1 MSRHPQQIT
10 SADTALDDDMKSR
23 IIKYSITMT
32 IRTLCFVAAYFAF
45 ISSQQVLMWVFVAG
59 AVLLPYPA
67 VIFANAGRERSR
79 DDRSALIDSAPL
91 DALPPGRGET
101 ISEDGT
107 TVIDGETI
115 DGSETVDDSETV
127 DPGTPPTGG
136 QDRTSAEAGH
146 PASSADDGREHLF
159 TADIAGE
166 VVDEGE
172 VADADSTDA
181 DSNSGADVHE
191 GRTEAGGGRAHRGGR
206 R

>member
-91 DALPPGRGET
+91 EALPPGRGET
-101 ISEDGT
+101 ISEDGA
-107 TVIDGETI
+107 TVIDGET
-115 DGSETVDDSETV
+115 V
-127 DPGTPPTGG
+127 DPGTQPTGG
-136 QDRTSAEAGH
+136 QDRTSAEAGN

-172 VADADSTDA
+172 VAD
-181 DSNSGADVHE
+181 VHE
-191 GRTEAGGGRAHRGGR
+191 SRTEAGGGRTHRGGR

>member
-10 SADTALDDDMKSR
+10 TADTALDDDMKSR

-45 ISSQQVLMWVFVAG
+45 AASQHVLMWIFVAG

-91 DALPPGRGET
+91 TQLPPGRGET
-101 ISEDGT
+101 VSEDGT
-107 TVIDGETI
+107 TVIDGETVI
-115 DGSETVDDSETV
+115 DEA
-127 DPGTPPTGG
+127 
-136 QDRTSAEAGH
+136 TSDEARG
-146 PASSADDGREHLF
+146 DDGREHLF
-159 TADIAGE
+159 TADIDGE
-166 VVDEGE
+166 VVDEGDLD
-172 VADADSTDA
+172 DARDTDDA
-181 DSNSGADVHE
+181 R
-191 GRTEAGGGRAHRGGR
+191 GRDDRPGPGDATGGR

>member
-101 ISEDGT
+101 ISEDGA

-115 DGSETVDDSETV
+115 D
-127 DPGTPPTGG
+127 
-136 QDRTSAEAGH
+136 TSAEAGH

-181 DSNSGADVHE
+181 DSTSGADVHE
-191 GRTEAGGGRAHRGGR
+191 GRTESSGGRAHRGGR

>member
-101 ISEDGT
+101 ISEDGA
-107 TVIDGETI
+107 TVIDGETV
-115 DGSETVDDSETV
+115 DGETV
-127 DPGTPPTGG
+127 DPGTRTTGG
-136 QDRTSAEAGH
+136 QNRSSAEAGH

-172 VADADSTDA
+172 VADVHEGRTDA
-181 DSNSGADVHE
+181 DSTSGADVHE
-191 GRTEAGGGRAHRGGR
+191 GRAEAGDGRAHRGGR

>member
-101 ISEDGT
+101 ISEDGA

-115 DGSETVDDSETV
+115 DGETV
-127 DPGTPPTGG
+127 DPGTRTTGG
-136 QDRTSAEAGH
+136 QNRSSAEAGH

-172 VADADSTDA
+172 VANADSTSGA
-181 DSNSGADVHE
+181 DSISGADVHE
-191 GRTEAGGGRAHRGGR
+191 GRAEAGDGRAHRGGR

>member
-10 SADTALDDDMKSR
+10 TADTALDDDMKSR

-45 ISSQQVLMWVFVAG
+45 AASQHVLMWIFVAG

-67 VIFANAGRERSR
+67 VIFANAGRERTR

-91 DALPPGRGET
+91 TQLPPGRGET

-107 TVIDGETI
+107 TVIDGET
-115 DGSETVDDSETV
+115 VVDSETV
-127 DPGTPPTGG
+127 VDGATVAG
-136 QDRTSAEAGH
+136 DAEAG
-146 PASSADDGREHLF
+146 PAASQPFRGDDGREHLF
-159 TADIAGE
+159 TADIDGE
-166 VVDEGE
+166 VVDEGDLD
-172 VADADSTDA
+172 DARDTGDGRGRDERPGSGDA
-181 DSNSGADVHE
+181 
-191 GRTEAGGGRAHRGGR
+191 TGGR

>member
-10 SADTALDDDMKSR
+10 TADTALDDDMKSR

-45 ISSQQVLMWVFVAG
+45 AASQHVLMWIFVAG

-67 VIFANAGRERSR
+67 VIFANAGRERTR

-91 DALPPGRGET
+91 TQLPPGRGET

-107 TVIDGETI
+107 TVVDGATAAG
-115 DGSETVDDSETV
+115 D
-127 DPGTPPTGG
+127 
-136 QDRTSAEAGH
+136 AEAG
-146 PASSADDGREHLF
+146 PAASQPFRGDDGREHLF

-166 VVDEGE
+166 VVDEGDLD
-172 VADADSTDA
+172 DARDTGDGRGRDERPGSGDA
-181 DSNSGADVHE
+181 
-191 GRTEAGGGRAHRGGR
+191 TGGR

>member
-101 ISEDGT
+101 IREDGA
-107 TVIDGETI
+107 TVIDGETV
-115 DGSETVDDSETV
+115 DGETV
-127 DPGTPPTGG
+127 DPETSPAGG
-136 QDRTSAEAGH
+136 QNRTSAEAGH

-172 VADADSTDA
+172 VADADST
-181 DSNSGADVHE
+181 SGADVHE
-191 GRTEAGGGRAHRGGR
+191 GRTKAGDGRAHRGGR